1 MRQSMGAVPELR
13 PAPFP
18 ASKHVPIIA
27 SVPGSSRSVVSHCH
41 RHRILNLSSLFC
53 IYIQM

>member
-1 MRQSMGAVPELR
+1 MGAVPELR